1 MHTTTDTTQLTTAEY
16 EELSSMWK
24 RIKRKWNVEV
34 EDVSAQMTW
43 CANIVKEVTFKSK
56 PNSKPLQIT
65 LDWDSVM
72 WAEDGTELSAFETEK
87 NVAEQIDDYMLEY
100 IEEEEKSL

>member
-1 MHTTTDTTQLTTAEY
+1 MHTTTDTTQLSSAEY
-16 EELSSMWK
+16 EELSEMWN
-24 RIKRKWNVEV
+24 RIERKWNVEI
-34 EDVSAQMTW
+34 EDVSAQTTW

-72 WAEDGTELSAFETEK
+72 WADDGTKLSEFEIQK
-87 NVAEQIDDYMLEY
+87 KIAEQVDSMLEFY
-100 IEEEEKSL
+100 DCEEAI

>member
-1 MHTTTDTTQLTTAEY
+1 
-16 EELSSMWK
+16 MWK
-24 RIKRKWNVEV
+24 TIERKWNVEI

-43 CANIVKEVTFKSK
+43 GAEIVKEVTFNDK

-72 WAEDGTELSAFETEK
+72 WADDGTELSAFETEK
-87 NVAEQIDDYMLEY
+87 NVAEQIDYYMLDHFDK
-100 IEEEEKSL
+100 EEEKSCKSKFTTI